1 MELFRG
7 EKRFLLNLKSCY
19 LFNFISMYN
28 QRTQVWTYERV
39 IKEVLY
45 GVTPV
50 FNSAG
55 GLRPKYTGMCLDL
68 DFRHKATLLAQVCCC
83 FCRFRFYFWCEAGK
97 LP

>member
-1 MELFRG
+1 
-7 EKRFLLNLKSCY
+7 
-19 LFNFISMYN
+19 MYN
-28 QRTQVWTYERV
+28 QRTQVLTYERV

-55 GLRPKYTGMCLDL
+55 GLRPKYTGMCLD
-68 DFRHKATLLAQVCCC
+68 FHRKATLLVQVCCC

-97 LP
+97 VP